1 MLSSNNQSGQITAA
15 VANDQRKAVKKL
27 TVGVSS
33 ILLGFAFAGA
43 TTAHADTTTQP
54 VDDAEHI
61 SATAANQTIN
71 NSAQV
76 LKTAAATSA
85 TDVNSAATSTMQNSA
100 SSVNSAVAAASA
112 VSNTSDTVAATSQS
126 TSTKSGEQQAATAA
140 DNYEAAVNATL
151 KEVTPSST
159 PASASDVANSA
170 STAQTASSAASQS
183 SQAQAS
189 TAIENPEVA
198 AVPMTNYDVQPYSQ
212 AQREA
217 NAQAG
222 LKIATDFVNILTAP
236 TLTAKIGQGITF
248 IKDTVNLI
256 TRHPLAYQRYQCMTA
271 RQIRLA
277 NQQHALALKQKQMEA
292 QHKAQWKI
300 NFIISQQ
307 RFLANW
313 QQRLAIQRQTMV
325 GYLRANTNIS
335 SFAFA

>member
-1 MLSSNNQSGQITAA
+1 MLSSNNQSSQITAA

-54 VDDAEHI
+54 VDDAEHV
-61 SATAANQTIN
+61 SATTANQTIN

-100 SSVNSAVAAASA
+100 SSVNSAVAATSA
-112 VSNTSDTVAATSQS
+112 VSNTSDTVAVTSQS

-151 KEVTPSST
+151 KEVTPSLT

-170 STAQTASSAASQS
+170 STAQTASSAVSQ

-236 TLTAKIGQGITF
+236 TLTTKIGQGITF

>member
-1 MLSSNNQSGQITAA
+1 MLSSNNQSSQITAA

-54 VDDAEHI
+54 VDDAEHV
-61 SATAANQTIN
+61 SATTANQTIN
-71 NSAQV
+71 NSTQV

-85 TDVNSAATSTMQNSA
+85 TDVNSVATSTMQNSA

-151 KEVTPSST
+151 KEVTPSLT

-170 STAQTASSAASQS
+170 STAQTASSAVSQ